1 MHRVPSQANQLPTA
15 TTHDPR
21 PAQPR
26 VGGSCSKISFPTNN
40 AHQRR
45 TQLSKRRQPHAHT
58 HRGEAPPINQ
68 PVNHQPQ
75 TIPAAPSA
83 ENKESPRRTPPILH
97 PGHLPESSASA
108 AAAAASAPCT
118 RPQIFNQRPDRFTA
132 VYYDQQPSTRTRRTR
147 WWPFRLNIRRRKHC
161 CRSTSVLLLLTSLT
175 PTDPPTPRL
184 SQWGRRA
191 KKSIGY
197 THSQPAKSHPTNVP
211 PPGNRPTTTNRPD
224 RSTDTTQKEEQN
236 NSYNVPSART
246 RAEQHK

>member
-21 PAQPR
+21 PASQPR
-26 VGGSCSKISFPTNN
+26 VGASCSKISFPTNN

-97 PGHLPESSASA
+97 PGHLPESSA
-108 AAAAASAPCT
+108 AAASAPCT

-161 CRSTSVLLLLTSLT
+161 YCCCRHSTSVLLISIHPHLSITIT
-175 PTDPPTPRL
+175 ITPRL
-184 SQWGRRA
+184 SVVEEGSRRI
-191 KKSIGY
+191 KSGY
-197 THSQPAKSHPTNVP
+197 RHTEKSHPTNW
-211 PPGNRPTTTNRPD
+211 PTL
-224 RSTDTTQKEEQN
+224 Q
-236 NSYNVPSART
+236 SAGR
-246 RAEQHK
+246 RLL